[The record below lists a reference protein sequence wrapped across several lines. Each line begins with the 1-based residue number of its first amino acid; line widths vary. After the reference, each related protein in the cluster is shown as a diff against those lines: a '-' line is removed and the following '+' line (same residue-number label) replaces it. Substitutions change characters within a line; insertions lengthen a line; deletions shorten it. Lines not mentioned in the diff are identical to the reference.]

1 MRLKMK
7 LIALFVAATGL
18 IQPLWA
24 GEARDQLD
32 NFYKNMHTLQADFD
46 QKLISVKGEVQQQVS
61 GKVYLQRPGLFRW
74 DYSAPY
80 EQMIM
85 ADSQKLTIYDVD
97 LEQVTIRTIDQTLG
111 QTPAVVLSGEGDLDE
126 SFNIIELEPKDN
138 RLWVALTPRNKE
150 ANFVRMK
157 LGFHNSE
164 LSQMALEDTF
174 GQNTIIT
181 LNNIQRNK
189 VLPHGIFEFKAP
201 AGVDVIG
208 DLD

>member
-1 MRLKMK
+1 MK
-7 LIALFVAATGL
+7 LIALFVAAIGL
-18 IQPLWA
+18 VQPLWA
-24 GEARDQLD
+24 GEAREQLD
-32 NFYKNMHTLQADFD
+32 NFYQNMHTLQADFD
-46 QKLISVKGEVQQQVS
+46 QKLISMKGEVQQQVS
-61 GKVYLQRPGLFRW
+61 GKVYLQRPGMFRW

-85 ADSQKLTIYDVD
+85 ADRQKLTIYDVD

-111 QTPAVVLSGEGDLDE
+111 QTPALVLSGEGDLDE
-126 SFNIIELEPKDN
+126 SFNIIELDPKDN

-150 ANFVRMK
+150 ANFVRME
-157 LGFHNSE
+157 LGFHNGE

-181 LNNIQRNK
+181 LDNIQRNK
-189 VLPHGIFEFKAP
+189 ALPHGIFEFKAP
-201 AGVDVIG
+201 AGVDVVG